1 MKTMKL
7 TTLCLLAALL
17 VGAGSVMA
25 QDERRDYSEQRL
37 KLRAEMMALDMAER
51 YNLDEKQVEERIRQ
65 AEVTCWLPLHRTP
78 RVWSDRVKMVD
89 LPLFPSYVFVQC
101 ESHKLYDLL
110 RLAGVVRI
118 VYYDGKPAV
127 VHEREIEAI
136 RQFLVEAMNRPLLE
150 GDEAEIL
157 CGALKHISGKVRH
170 IRKKYVVLYI
180 EQLGAT
186 VSVKVDEVAAL
197 NRLR

>member
-1 MKTMKL
+1 M
-7 TTLCLLAALL
+7 
-17 VGAGSVMA
+17 
-25 QDERRDYSEQRL
+25 
-37 KLRAEMMALDMAER
+37 
-51 YNLDEKQVEERIRQ
+51 
-65 AEVTCWLPLHRTP
+65 
-78 RVWSDRVKMVD
+78 
-89 LPLFPSYVFVQC
+89 
-101 ESHKLYDLL
+101 
-110 RLAGVVRI
+110 
-118 VYYDGKPAV
+118 

-157 CGALKHISGKVRH
+157 CGAMKHISGKVRH